1 MDIGQKAP
9 SWRGSD
15 QEGNDRSSDEFAGS
29 WYVLYFYPKDDT
41 PGCTK
46 EACGFR
52 DQPSR
57 CGASVGRQ
65 GSTLIECVTVI
76 GVSADSVE
84 SHKRFV
90 EKYNL
95 PFTLIADP
103 QKEIITAFGI
113 GANHQ
118 KRTTFLVDAEGCIR
132 KIYQDIDVALHAG
145 EIKRD
150 LAAFGL

>member
-1 MDIGQKAP
+1 MDIGQNAP
-9 SWRGSD
+9 SWHGTD
-15 QEGNDRSSDEFAGS
+15 QDGQSRSSEDYAGS

-52 DQPSR
+52 DSEK
-57 CGASVGRQ
+57 ALAGR
-65 GSTLIECVTVI
+65 SAVI

-113 GANHQ
+113 GADHQ
-118 KRTTFLVDAEGCIR
+118 KRTTFLIDSEQIIR
-132 KIYQDIDVALHAG
+132 KIYQDIDAATHAG
-145 EIKRD
+145 EIEKDIR
-150 LAAFGL
+150 AFGL